1 MSDWV
6 GRDQWENLGVERP
19 TGEETV
25 TPANRADE
33 LLAPFRSEAPLD
45 PELFGKL
52 LPGSAP
58 QKPADALLDP
68 IKELRIASDIDD
80 RTFAVS
86 ETILKKNPRQSFL
99 AVYIGGLDSVE
110 HAFWQYRFPEDY
122 PDDPPAKHDIERLGP
137 VVDRYVRYFDRR
149 LQRLLDL
156 YATPPNVLIV
166 SDHGHGRATT
176 IAGWRGWHTKEG
188 ILLAAGPS
196 VPHRAGRIHVS
207 YYDVLPTV
215 VRLKGFHYPQSLGGR
230 SVVP

>member
-1 MSDWV
+1 MAWSGPPAAD
-6 GRDQWENLGVERP
+6 
-19 TGEETV
+19 TV
-25 TPANRADE
+25 TPENRADE
-33 LLAPFRSEAPLD
+33 LLSPFRSEAPSD
-45 PELFGKL
+45 PELFDRL
-52 LPGSAP
+52 LPGPVP

-86 ETILKKNPRQSFL
+86 ETILRKNPRQSFL

-122 PDDPPAKHDIERLGP
+122 PDAPPAKHDIERLGP

-156 YATPPNVLIV
+156 YATAPNVLIV

-188 ILLAAGPS
+188 IFVAAGPS
-196 VPHRAGRIHVS
+196 VPQRAGRIDVS
-207 YYDVLPTV
+207 YYDVVPTV
-215 VRLKGFHYPQSLGGR
+215 AWLKGFRHPQSLTGR
-230 SVVP
+230 AVLP